1 MHAEVSSAAAKAAAA
16 IDHKLHITK
25 KLTHEDSGHASVD
38 LSRAL
43 KESHAQNE
51 VEHQKAALAAA
62 EHDLKNLRIEMH
74 KCKEEAAQLRVK
86 ADKSHQ
92 EAQTMKLEAETHQKM
107 AAEHKE
113 ACDQLSMKNKEL
125 QRELETKTS
134 TDPSDGIIV
143 EQGSPGS
150 IEQGNPVPPEV
161 ERPSQLSP
169 RSASTNTLNASFASP
184 ASMAISEVTNSDT
197 KHSSLIAGGN
207 SNLEDAFASSTML
220 NDARDADALS
230 YISNPAKAVN
240 VKGLNSLLDNLGVS
254 HSYELS
260 HMEQA
265 EVEEIARMLK
275 PVPRKVFIEKMKS
288 L

>member
-1 MHAEVSSAAAKAAAA
+1 M
-16 IDHKLHITK
+16 
-25 KLTHEDSGHASVD
+25 D

-51 VEHQKAALAAA
+51 VEHQKAALAAAA

-92 EAQTMKLEAETHQKM
+92 EAQTMKLEAKTHQKM

-113 ACDQLSMKNKEL
+113 ACDQLSIKNKEL
-125 QRELETKTS
+125 QQELETKGS
-134 TDPSDGIIV
+134 ADVFDNIIA

-169 RSASTNTLNASFASP
+169 RSASTNTLNASFTSP
-184 ASMAISEVTNSDT
+184 ASMAISEVTGSDT
-197 KHSSLIAGGN
+197 EHSSIVGGN
-207 SNLEDAFASSTML
+207 SNLEDAFASSTVL

-240 VKGLNSLLDNLGVS
+240 VERAQLAVG
-254 HSYELS
+254 
-260 HMEQA
+260 
-265 EVEEIARMLK
+265 
-275 PVPRKVFIEKMKS
+275 
-288 L
+288 